1 MFKLSVLL
9 NSITD
14 LGGRMHPVIVHLP
27 IGVLLLVCL
36 YYIFAKAE
44 KRQSQHS
51 FISIALLGGMLTA
64 IAACVSGLLLA
75 NSGDYDK
82 DIVAPHQWMGIV
94 TAIVAIVS
102 YVIHRLQIKFLKAVM
117 ILLVICVTVAGH
129 LGGSITH
136 GADYLVAPLQN
147 TNATTEFKA
156 IANVQEAVVYNDI
169 IKPILSA
176 KCYSCHSSSKQKGK
190 LRLDEPA
197 YILKGGK
204 GGIAVDWNHAEKS
217 ILIERLLLPQSDE
230 DHMPPKEKP
239 QLTRQEIDL
248 LHWWVNSGAGFDKK
262 VSQSN
267 VSDKIKPILTALQNG
282 GTRDK
287 EEPGS
292 LPEKEIAAANNKTLL
307 ALREKGV
314 VVIPVAS
321 NSNYLSANFV
331 GAGPVTTEELKLLE
345 ELKDQLVWLKVGH
358 EGLKDENLKTI
369 GLLRNLRRLHLEGN
383 PVTDAGLRFLA
394 TLQQLQYLNLS
405 GTRVSANGPAQLAGL
420 KMLERLYLYNVTGAR
435 FDLVALKKQLPQT
448 VIDTGG
454 YKVPILESDT
464 TVYEG
469 VVEK

>member
-1 MFKLSVLL
+1 
-9 NSITD
+9 
-14 LGGRMHPVIVHLP
+14 MHPVIVHLP
-27 IGVLLLVCL
+27 IGMLLLVCL
-36 YYIFAKAE
+36 YYIFAKTE
-44 KRQSQHS
+44 KRQSQYS
-51 FISIALLGGMLTA
+51 FIGIALLGGMLTA

-82 DIVAPHQWMGIV
+82 AVVAPHQWMGIV

-102 YVIHRLQIKFLKAVM
+102 YIIHRLQIKFLKAVM

-136 GADYLVAPLQN
+136 GADYLAVPLQN

-217 ILIERLLLPQSDE
+217 MLIERLLLPQSDE

-267 VSDKIKPILTALQNG
+267 VLDKIKPILTALQNG
-282 GTRDK
+282 GARDK

-292 LPEKEIAAANNKTLL
+292 LPEKEVAVASDKTLL

-345 ELKDQLVWLKVGH
+345 QLKDQLVWLKMGH
-358 EGLKDENLKTI
+358 ENLKDENLKTI

-383 PVTDAGLRFLA
+383 PVTDAGLSFLT

-405 GTRVSANGPAQLAGL
+405 GTRVSANGPAKLAGL
-420 KMLERLYLYNVTGAR
+420 KMLERLYLYNVTGAK
-435 FDLVALKKQLPQT
+435 FDLVALKKQLPKT

>member
-1 MFKLSVLL
+1 MFKLFVPL

-14 LGGRMHPVIVHLP
+14 LGGRMHPVVVHLP
-27 IGVLLLVCL
+27 IGILLLVCL
-36 YYIFAKAE
+36 YYIFAGDE

-82 DIVAPHQWMGIV
+82 AVIAPHQWMGII
-94 TAIVAIVS
+94 TAIVAIIS
-102 YVIHRLQIKFLKAVM
+102 YCIHRFQIKFLKPVM

-147 TNATTEFKA
+147 ADTATEFKA
-156 IANVQEAVVYNDI
+156 IANVQEAIVYNDI
-169 IKPILSA
+169 VKPILSA
-176 KCYSCHSSSKQKGK
+176 KCYSCHGSSKQKGK

-204 GGIAVDWNHAEKS
+204 GGIAIDWNHAEKS
-217 ILIERLLLPQSDE
+217 MLIERLLLPQSDE

-267 VSDKIKPILTALQNG
+267 VSDKIKPILIALQNG
-282 GTRDK
+282 GIQDK
-287 EEPGS
+287 EEPGA
-292 LPEKEIAAANNKTLL
+292 LPDQEVAVASEKAIL
-307 ALREKGV
+307 ALRGKGA

-331 GAGPVTTEELKLLE
+331 GTGPVTTEELKLLE
-345 ELKDQLVWLKVGH
+345 QLKDQLVWLKIGH
-358 EGLKDENLKTI
+358 ENLKDEDLKII
-369 GLLRNLRRLHLEGN
+369 GVLQNLRRLHLEGN
-383 PVTDAGLRFLA
+383 PVTDAGLSFLT

-405 GTRVSANGPAQLAGL
+405 GTLISSKGPAQLAGL
-420 KMLERLYLYNVTGAR
+420 KMLEKLYLYNITGAQ
-435 FDLVALKKQLPQT
+435 FDLPALKRRLPKT
-448 VIDTGG
+448 IIDTGG

-469 VVEK
+469 LVEK